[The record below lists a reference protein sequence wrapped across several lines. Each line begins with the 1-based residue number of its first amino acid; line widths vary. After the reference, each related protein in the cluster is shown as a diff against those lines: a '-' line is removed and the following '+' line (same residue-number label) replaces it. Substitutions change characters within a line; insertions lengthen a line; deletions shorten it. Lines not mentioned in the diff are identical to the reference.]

1 MLPAPDARLWIIL
14 AALSGAASVALGAFA
29 AHGVDTSTPAGLKA
43 AGWLETGSRYQA
55 IHALAMLA
63 IVMLAARLHPGFAA
77 AAQSLFITGT
87 LLFCGALYV
96 MALGGP
102 RWMGAVAPIGGLSF
116 IAGWLSLAV
125 SALYRT
131 S

>member
-1 MLPAPDARLWIIL
+1 MLPEPDARLWIIL
-14 AALSGAASVALGAFA
+14 AALSGAMSVALGAFA

-55 IHALAMLA
+55 IHALAILA
-63 IVMLAARLHPGFAA
+63 IVAVAARLHPSFAVA
-77 AAQSLFITGT
+77 AVTLFCAGT

-102 RWMGAVAPIGGLSF
+102 RWLGAVAPLGGLSF

-125 SALYRT
+125 AAMSR
-131 S
+131 SS